1 MGYTGHM
8 GHPRTYTLTSMSQ
21 QDTCNEFM
29 SQHLLWC
36 WLNVCAHSG
45 LLWEPGGPKT
55 RSGTPAR
62 VFFQTYTTPP
72 PSFSWVGSPFLLAL
86 FARLFPGHA
95 YPPRALTA
103 QGGVRANRD
112 VRGGEDGQRRR
123 LLGDEDQDA
132 SLDDVC
138 RAVTLGRRGGPAER
152 KKASRVPPISLEP
165 WVATLGVETGSG
177 ASGEADEEAA
187 W

>member
-1 MGYTGHM
+1 M
-8 GHPRTYTLTSMSQ
+8 
-21 QDTCNEFM
+21 
-29 SQHLLWC
+29 
-36 WLNVCAHSG
+36 CAHIQG
-45 LLWEPGGPKT
+45 
-55 RSGTPAR
+55 
-62 VFFQTYTTPP
+62 FF
-72 PSFSWVGSPFLLAL
+72 GSPGDLKHGVAPLRGFFPDIYNPLIFLGRKPLSSCTVCQIVPRACL
-86 FARLFPGHA
+86 
-95 YPPRALTA
+95 PPRALTA
-103 QGGVRANRD
+103 QGGVRANQD
-112 VRGGEDGQRRR
+112 VRGREDWQRRR

-165 WVATLGVETGSG
+165 RVATLGVETGSG

>member
-8 GHPRTYTLTSMSQ
+8 GHPCTYTLTSMSQ

-45 LLWEPGGPKT
+45 LLWELGGPKT

-62 VFFQTYTTPP
+62 VFSRHIQPP
-72 PSFSWVGSPFLLAL
+72 LIFLGRKPLSSCTVCQIVPRACL
-86 FARLFPGHA
+86 
-95 YPPRALTA
+95 PPRALTA
-103 QGGVRANRD
+103 QGGVRANQD
-112 VRGGEDGQRRR
+112 VRGREDWQRRR

-165 WVATLGVETGSG
+165 RVATLGVETGSG

>member
-1 MGYTGHM
+1 M
-8 GHPRTYTLTSMSQ
+8 
-21 QDTCNEFM
+21 
-29 SQHLLWC
+29 
-36 WLNVCAHSG
+36 CAHIQGFFGSSG
-45 LLWEPGGPKT
+45 DLKHG
-55 RSGTPAR
+55 SGTPVR
-62 VFFQTYTTPP
+62 VFFQTYTTP